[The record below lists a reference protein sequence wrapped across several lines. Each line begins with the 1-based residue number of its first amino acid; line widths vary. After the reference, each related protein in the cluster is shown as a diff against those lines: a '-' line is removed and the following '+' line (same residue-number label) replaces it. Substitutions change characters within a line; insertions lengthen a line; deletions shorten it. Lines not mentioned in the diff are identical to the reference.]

1 MFKRALVSV
10 SDKTGLVEFLRPLAE
25 RGLEIVSTGGTAQFL
40 KENKFKV
47 IDISQLTNFPEVLDG
62 RVKTL
67 HPYVHM
73 SLLARQD
80 IATHR
85 EVLEKFNLQ
94 AFDLLVCNL
103 YPFEEAARSGAVGM
117 DLIEKIDVGGPTML
131 RAAAKNFASITVLC
145 DPQDY
150 SLVLQSENTI
160 ELRKQLAAKVFAL
173 TSYYDSLIF
182 NKMVSPEETSK
193 LQIPFATMAYAD
205 HQHLR
210 YGENSHQRANWKKN
224 NISSVGLHQAK
235 ILQGKELSFNNLLDL
250 EACLRLNILLDMPAC
265 VIVKHNN
272 PCGVAQASRL
282 AEAVE
287 KAYQADS
294 LSAFGGIISVNREL
308 DKESALILS
317 SFFTECIL
325 APSFSSEALELL
337 SKKKNLRLLEFPQMA
352 NREQILKYYQTHV
365 ERRSILG
372 GVVEQDND
380 MLTTAPENYKVVSGE
395 IAKETREDL
404 ILAEKI
410 VSSLK
415 SNAICLVSQ
424 GQSVGLGMGQ
434 VNRVD
439 AVEQALTRWQKFHP
453 QIKNPVLAS
462 DAFFPFADSIELLAQ
477 AGVRTILQPGGS
489 VKDEEVIATA
499 QKHKLNMIFTQ
510 TRHFRH

>member
-1 MFKRALVSV
+1 MFKKALVSV

-40 KENKFKV
+40 KDNNFRV
-47 IDISQLTNFPEVLDG
+47 IDVSELTHFPEVLDG

-67 HPYVHM
+67 HPHVHM

-80 IATHR
+80 LPAHR

-103 YPFEEAARSGAVGM
+103 YPFEEAARSGAEGM
-117 DLIEKIDVGGPTML
+117 TLIEKIDVGGPTML
-131 RAAAKNFASITVLC
+131 RAAAKNFASLTVVC
-145 DPQDY
+145 DPNDY
-150 SLVLQSENTI
+150 STVLQSENTLQ
-160 ELRKQLAAKVFAL
+160 LRQQLAAKVFAL

-182 NKMVSPEETSK
+182 NKLSNQEVSTSV
-193 LQIPFATMAYAD
+193 QVPFTTTAYVD

-210 YGENSHQRANWKKN
+210 YGENSHQQAYWKKN
-224 NISSVGLHQAK
+224 NLSLVGLHQAK

-250 EACLRLNILLDMPAC
+250 EACLRLNILIDDPAC

-272 PCGVAQASRL
+272 PCGVAQASSL
-282 AEAVE
+282 KDAVQ

-294 LSAFGGIISVNREL
+294 VSAFGGIISVNREL

-325 APSFSSEALELL
+325 APSFSSEALEVLG
-337 SKKKNLRLLEFPQMA
+337 KKKNLRLLEFPQMA
-352 NREQILKYYQTHV
+352 QREKILKYYSTHI

-380 MLTTAPENYKVVSGE
+380 MLTTSPENYKVVSGE
-395 IAKETREDL
+395 ISSEAREDL

-439 AVEQALTRWQKFHP
+439 AVEQALIRWQKFHP

-462 DAFFPFADSIELLAQ
+462 DAFFPFADSIELLAN
-477 AGVRTILQPGGS
+477 AGVKTILQPGGS
-489 VKDEEVIATA
+489 VKDDEVIAA
-499 QKHKLNMIFTQ
+499 AKKHKINMIFTQ